1 MTRTLMNQAE
11 ADAVDNIDP
20 RSQISQVGERI
31 REIQATG
38 LVVQRVDVTADASA
52 GADFLVDYAMVL
64 LDVLVRATATSGSG
78 TLTLRRL
85 TTAISSAVVCAV
97 DEVLSRT
104 TTITDA
110 GQVLAVGETLN
121 IIAAG
126 AANRGEMFLVGYR
139 V

>member
-20 RSQISQVGERI
+20 RSQISQVVERI

-126 AANRGEMFLVGYR
+126 AADRGEMFLVGYR